1 MTELTSGETA
11 ARDAG
16 FFDALTGQRLVRWTL
31 LHLAT
36 PSDRELSY
44 YWYGWHQ
51 GLKQVHS
58 MKPRRK

>member
-1 MTELTSGETA
+1 VTELTQGETA

-16 FFDALTGQRLVRWTL
+16 FFDAMTGQKLVRWTL

-36 PSDRELSY
+36 PTDSELSY

-51 GLKQVHS
+51 GLKQVAQT
-58 MKPRRK
+58 KRRKR